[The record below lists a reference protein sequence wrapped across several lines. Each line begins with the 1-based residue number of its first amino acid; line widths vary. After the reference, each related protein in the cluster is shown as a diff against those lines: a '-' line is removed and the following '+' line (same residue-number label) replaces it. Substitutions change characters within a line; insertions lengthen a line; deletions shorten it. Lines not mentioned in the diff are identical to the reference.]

1 MAADMIGKA
10 DRSVRQW
17 RTDMLNNDGVLL
29 ESKQGK
35 YQRTGVLWNNEELNE
50 KARQYVRINSS
61 VKGSFISLSLSLS
74 LSSLSL
80 FSLSSLSLSFSLSLS
95 HTHTHLYMHAQ
106 VCHHSFSLTHTIHSH
121 ATIDI

>member
-1 MAADMIGKA
+1 MAADMIGKT

-50 KARQYVRINSS
+50 KARQYVRMNSS
-61 VKGSFISLSLSLS
+61 VKGSFISLTLSL
-74 LSSLSL
+74 LSL
-80 FSLSSLSLSFSLSLS
+80 FSLSSLSLS
-95 HTHTHLYMHAQ
+95 HTHTHLYMYAQ

-121 ATIDI
+121 TTIDI